1 MKVNL
6 KENIVIN
13 NQLLPNNITNE
24 SVLKLFRLIDK
35 VSFFDEV
42 DKSMAN
48 IDDNFFFNEKRFML
62 KNSIIGKLLN
72 LIVDSNYSNALNV
85 GSGTGFT
92 SAILSQISSFV
103 ISLESDKSLHEK
115 EKKNLKI
122 HEIENV
128 KSVNEKLNNGYKN
141 SMPYDLIFI
150 NGCLSESP
158 KIFLDQLDSVGR
170 LVCIESI
177 DFNIKKIVQYFKKS
191 KILERKEYYIVNAP
205 LLL

>member
-48 IDDNFFFNEKRFML
+48 VDDNFFFNEKRFML

-191 KILERKEYYIVNAP
+191 KILTRKEYYIVNAP

>member
-48 IDDNFFFNEKRFML
+48 VDDNFFFNEKRFML

-72 LIVDSNYSNALNV
+72 LVVDSNYSNALNV

-150 NGCLSESP
+150 NGCLNESP

>member
-35 VSFFDEV
+35 VSFFDEA

-48 IDDNFFFNEKRFML
+48 VDDNFFFNEKRFML